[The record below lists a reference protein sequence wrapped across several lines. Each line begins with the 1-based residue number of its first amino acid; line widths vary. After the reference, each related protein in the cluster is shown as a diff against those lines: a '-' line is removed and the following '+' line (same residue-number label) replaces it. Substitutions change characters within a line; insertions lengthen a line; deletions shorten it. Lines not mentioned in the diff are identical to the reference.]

1 MASDPNSGGGSGFG
15 KRGHVNLPPHGQQSH
30 VEPAP
35 PPPQSFGR
43 PKASGWMIGGLIA
56 AGLALLMMVG
66 SAISGTGL
74 LAGLLG
80 GLLAKKL
87 FGGSTPTTATAK
99 PGTTAATAP
108 AVKPGGETVSRG
120 GFGSTGESTSS
131 AA

>member
-1 MASDPNSGGGSGFG
+1 
-15 KRGHVNLPPHGQQSH
+15 
-30 VEPAP
+30 
-35 PPPQSFGR
+35 
-43 PKASGWMIGGLIA
+43 MIGGLIA

-87 FGGSTPTTATAK
+87 FGGSSTTTATTK

-108 AVKPGGETVSRG
+108 AVKPGAETVSRG
-120 GFGSTGESTSS
+120 GFGATGDSTSS
-131 AA
+131 AS